1 MFGIGQKRKKGEEP
15 LSKNI
20 KTILFDLDGTLI
32 DTNALIQASFKHTF
46 DVYGYQFSEEE
57 LMQFN
62 GPPLEKTFTSLNA
75 AAAEEMIQT
84 YRQHNLANH
93 NHYVK
98 LFPGVETT
106 LNQLKERGVAMGI
119 VSTKKRNGVELGLE
133 VTGLTKFF
141 DTIITFDD
149 VDQAKPHPEPVLK
162 ALQEMN
168 RENAGTLM
176 VGDNYHDIESG
187 QNACVQTAG
196 VAWSQKGASFLEKYH
211 PTFMLRE
218 MADLLSMTEVAT
230 NASDKT
236 I

>member
-1 MFGIGQKRKKGEEP
+1 M
-15 LSKNI
+15 SKNI

-57 LMQFN
+57 MMQFN

-98 LFPGVETT
+98 LFPGVERT
-106 LNQLKERGVAMGI
+106 LDQLKERGVAMGI
-119 VSTKKRNGVELGLE
+119 VSTKKRSGVELGLE
-133 VTGLTKFF
+133 VTGLTKYF

-162 ALQEMN
+162 AIYELN
-168 RENAGTLM
+168 REKAGTLM
-176 VGDNYHDIESG
+176 IGDNYHDIVSG
-187 QNACVQTAG
+187 QNARVQTAG
-196 VAWSQKGASFLEKYH
+196 VAWSQKGASFLEAYH
-211 PTFMLRE
+211 PTYMLRE
-218 MADLLSMTEVAT
+218 MADLLSMTEVAK